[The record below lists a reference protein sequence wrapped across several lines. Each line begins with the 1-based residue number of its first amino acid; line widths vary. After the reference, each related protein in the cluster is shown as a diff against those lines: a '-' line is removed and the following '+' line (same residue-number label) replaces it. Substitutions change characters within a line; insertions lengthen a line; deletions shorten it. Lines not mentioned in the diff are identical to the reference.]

1 MWVRT
6 VYKVMT
12 MVVITLILSYFGG
25 CLFYIFS
32 QYGNSA
38 EDIARN
44 NTFIT
49 IKTNKRWI
57 SLEEETHT
65 TTKAITMTYFMLT
78 TMTAIGYGDLMPI
91 SDNEKIVGII
101 LFLLGHVFVI
111 YVLSTFRSIL
121 DDIEKISAF
130 NMKRKSMEAD
140 EIAL

>member
-1 MWVRT
+1 
-6 VYKVMT
+6 
-12 MVVITLILSYFGG
+12 
-25 CLFYIFS
+25 
-32 QYGNSA
+32 
-38 EDIARN
+38 
-44 NTFIT
+44 
-49 IKTNKRWI
+49 
-57 SLEEETHT
+57 
-65 TTKAITMTYFMLT
+65 MTYFMLT